1 MFTKGKIMQLE
12 KSEKKG
18 YQIIRI
24 QDDLNFNSDLT
35 EVKKVVEDF
44 LAQNKILIAVS
55 LTPRSYL
62 SSMSIGYL
70 LSIYKKVKEK
80 NGILAVIQPNEE
92 DNDLLEMLSM
102 TSVIETYRSE
112 DELVSKK

>member
-1 MFTKGKIMQLE
+1 MFTKGKTMQLE
-12 KSEKKG
+12 KIEKKG

-24 QDDLNFNSDLT
+24 KDDLNFNSDLT
-35 EVKKVVEDF
+35 EVKEVVED
-44 LAQNKILIAVS
+44 LLIRNKVMIAVS

-70 LSIYKKVKEK
+70 LSIYKIVRVK
-80 NGILAVIQPNEE
+80 NGILAVVQPNEE

-112 DELVSKK
+112 DELVSKE